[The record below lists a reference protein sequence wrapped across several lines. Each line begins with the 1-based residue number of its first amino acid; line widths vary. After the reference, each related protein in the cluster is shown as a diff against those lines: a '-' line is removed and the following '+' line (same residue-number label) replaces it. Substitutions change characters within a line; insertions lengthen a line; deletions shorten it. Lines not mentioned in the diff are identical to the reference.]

1 MALSDT
7 EPEINNACD
16 TPTKNTFSNVNQSL
30 DSVTKSISNLTAE
43 VVDIKNY
50 IKDEL
55 YSLSRSIDPV
65 RTEQIDQTD
74 FMGIVEKIWDE
85 NSNKN
90 EIIKILLKIGT
101 QSQILFIN
109 HQIKILIKVA
119 NVGSPAGTNLK
130 NQRIQ

>member
-16 TPTKNTFSNVNQSL
+16 TPTKSTFSNVIQSL
-30 DSVTKSISNLTAE
+30 DSVTKFISNLTTE

-90 EIIKILLKIGT
+90 EIIKILLKI
-101 QSQILFIN
+101 
-109 HQIKILIKVA
+109 
-119 NVGSPAGTNLK
+119 
-130 NQRIQ
+130 